1 MTASHS
7 MSDELPSTDP
17 AHADPAQTD
26 PTPDQTDPA
35 PATPPAP
42 PVASPA
48 RLPTAPEQ
56 LMARLDSLG
65 IRYTSHRHAPVFTVE
80 EAKAL
85 RGELPGHHIKNLFL
99 RNKKGAM
106 WLSVIEEDR
115 KVDLAALANRLG
127 AGRFSFG
134 SPERLMTHL
143 GVLPGAVTPM
153 ALIND
158 RDHAVQPVLDAKLLT
173 GDPVNCHPLVNDMT
187 LTIAPADLMRFIEA
201 CGHKPLV
208 LDFDAG

>member
-1 MTASHS
+1 M
-7 MSDELPSTDP
+7 P
-17 AHADPAQTD
+17 ADSSSAA
-26 PTPDQTDPA
+26 A
-35 PATPPAP
+35 
-42 PVASPA
+42 
-48 RLPTAPEQ
+48 LPTSPEQ
-56 LMARLDSLG
+56 LMARLDALG
-65 IRYTSHRHAPVFTVE
+65 IAYTSHRHAPVFTVE

-106 WLSVIEEDR
+106 WLAVIDEDR
-115 KVDLAALANRLG
+115 TVDLAALADRLG

-134 SPERLMTHL
+134 SPERLLTHL

-158 RDHAVQPVLDAKLLT
+158 TAHAVQPVLDARLLS
-173 GDPVNCHPLVNDMT
+173 GGPVNCHPLVNDMT
-187 LTIAPADLMRFIEA
+187 LTIAAADLLRFIEA
-201 CGHKPLV
+201 CGHRPTV